1 MYYIALLV
9 GVLSFMAVVALLD
22 PALRRQTRIAR
33 KQRD

>member
-9 GVLSFMAVVALLD
+9 GVLSFMTLVASFD
-22 PALRRQTRIAR
+22 PALRRQSPTAR